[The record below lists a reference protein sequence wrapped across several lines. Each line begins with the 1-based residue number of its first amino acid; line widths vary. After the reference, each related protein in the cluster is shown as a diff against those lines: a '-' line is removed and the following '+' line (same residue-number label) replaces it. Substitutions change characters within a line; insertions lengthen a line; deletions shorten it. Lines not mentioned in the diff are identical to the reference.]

1 MKLKKIASLMLAGV
15 MAVSMLAGCEGSAN
29 SGENNGE
36 ENQVVAASV
45 ADYAN
50 SLLSD
55 KQKNV
60 FEFENSSELTAALQ
74 KVAKDSSAYTS
85 KEIAK
90 GADVYSCPTIGNAS
104 TDEYGVWDLS
114 AKLKDEMKLD
124 NDMSGYGNLKT
135 TAQKG
140 TKTVNWVYE
149 VSGKLAQDAAVQ
161 LVVNYW
167 APATMNSADFFPTT
181 ISTSGLDCEYTADIS
196 AVKVTAPDDSNVST
210 WVVAIVVTQTATEA
224 ANV

>member
-1 MKLKKIASLMLAGV
+1 MKLKKIASLMLAGA

-60 FEFENSSELTAALQ
+60 FKFENSSDLTAALQ
-74 KVAKDSSAYTS
+74 KVAGNS
-85 KEIAK
+85 KEFTSEEIK
-90 GADVYSCPTIGNAS
+90 KYS
-104 TDEYGVWDLS
+104 DLF
-114 AKLKDEMKLD
+114 AYNQKIVVDLLAEDLADEMKLD
-124 NDMSGYGNLKT
+124 YNNSSTGDQEGLADTMD
-135 TAQKG
+135 KG
-140 TKTVNWVYE
+140 TKSVGFVYAL
-149 VSGKLAQDAAVQ
+149 SGKMAQDSAVQ
-161 LVVNYW
+161 LIINYW
-167 APATMNSADFFPTT
+167 ASTTMDNDKFFPAT
-181 ISTSGLDCEYTADIS
+181 ISTHNLNCEYTADIS